1 VLVGAVTIAVT
12 ACAGASSKT
21 AATTVAKAA
30 AAAPL
35 PVSPGD
41 FGKYGAVPLQDP
53 NTPAYQGPATPH
65 SVAKI
70 VLTKGERAELKQVKA
85 LGPALAKNSFAVVR
99 SGSGLF
105 ADEYE
110 GNIYGGFPIY
120 VTTDAAYNA
129 WHLVFDKTLRDLES
143 GVLSPKLSLLLTRAL
158 ANAHKETL
166 AAAGTPLGVPASHVE
181 QLYELAESELGMS
194 VKLGPLATRE
204 KALIAAHDA
213 KSTSPITGAQIDYS
227 LFTPRGHYTLT
238 PALTRFFLSM
248 SVLGQLAF
256 CLPGTAACPGTAPMR
271 EGILAANDI
280 ATDAK
285 AEGLWQ
291 SIYAPT
297 AFLVGLADDYTPA
310 EVVAALG
317 STGKSVRSLGT
328 DSAVAKVAAA
338 LVAKRKLKID
348 PQSAS
353 IRIMGTRFVL
363 DDYLL
368 DQLIYPNVGTSAKP
382 RVLPSGLDVAAAL
395 GSKAAVRA
403 NPTATA
409 YKGYSARLAKLQAA
423 VAARPRADWGST
435 VYDAW
440 LYALQPMFAPH
451 GNAFPDYMRSPAWA
465 DKDLQTGLGSYTEL
479 KHDTVLFTKQP
490 AAEAGGDPVQKTP
503 LNWVEPDPVAFERL
517 AAASTLMRQGLAS
530 RGLLTKEAGGLL
542 DTDTALFDFFARV
555 AKRELAGKPL
565 PAADNTRLRG
575 IGDTL
580 ASIWFRTAQRNEA
593 ASLPDQAALV
603 ADVASSPT
611 QVLEDADGEIDT
623 LYVIVPDGHGH
634 FELARG
640 GVYSYYEFAE
650 PSSERLTDSD
660 WRAML
665 VSGKVPPRP
674 AWESS
679 FRVLCPPPPKAL
691 AKYNPGCSSSDM
703 PG

>member
-1 VLVGAVTIAVT
+1 MATSG
-12 ACAGASSKT
+12 SS
-21 AATTVAKAA
+21 
-30 AAAPL
+30 L
-35 PVSPGD
+35 PVSPGT
-41 FGKYGAVPLQDP
+41 FGTYTVVPLQ
-53 NTPAYQGPATPH
+53 NANAPAYKGSATPH
-65 SVAKI
+65 SVTKV
-70 VLTKGERAELKQVKA
+70 VLTKGERTELKQVKA
-85 LGPALAKNSFAVVR
+85 LGPALAKNDFAVVR

-105 ADEYE
+105 ANEYE

-143 GVLSPKLSLLLTRAL
+143 GVLSPKLSQLLALAL
-158 ANAHKETL
+158 ANAHKETVAATGTSL
-166 AAAGTPLGVPASHVE
+166 AVPASHVE
-181 QLYELAESELGMS
+181 QLYELASAELGTN
-194 VKLGPLATRE
+194 VKLGPLATQE

-213 KSTSPITGAQIDYS
+213 KSTSPITGAQTDYS

-256 CLPGTAACPGTAPMR
+256 CLPGSAGCTGAMPMR
-271 EGILAANDI
+271 EGILAANDV
-280 ATDAK
+280 ASDSK

-291 SIYAPT
+291 AIYAPT

-310 EVVAALG
+310 EVVAALKG
-317 STGKSVRSLGT
+317 AGETVGSLGP
-328 DSAVAKVAAA
+328 DGAVTKVAAA
-338 LVAKRKLKID
+338 LVAKRKVTID
-348 PQSAS
+348 PQSPS

-363 DDYLL
+363 DSYLL
-368 DQLIYPNVGTSAKP
+368 DELTYPKVGTAAKP
-382 RVLPSGLDVAAAL
+382 RVLPSGLDVASAF
-395 GSKAAVRA
+395 GSKAAEQA
-403 NPTATA
+403 NAKATA
-409 YKGYSARLAKLQAA
+409 YEGYSAQLAKLQAA
-423 VAARPRADWGST
+423 VAARPKADWGST

-440 LYALQPMFAPH
+440 LYALEPMFAAH
-451 GNAFPDYMRSPAWA
+451 GKAFPDYMRSPAWA
-465 DKDLQTGLGSYTEL
+465 DKDLQSGLGSYTEL
-479 KHDTVLFTKQP
+479 KHDTILFVKQP

-517 AAASTLMRQGLAS
+517 AAASRLMHDGLAS

-542 DTDTALFDFFARV
+542 DADTALFDFFARV
-555 AKRELAGKPL
+555 AKGELAGKPL
-565 PAADNTRLRG
+565 APADNTRLRS

-603 ADVASSPT
+603 ADIASSPS

-640 GVYSYYEFAE
+640 GVYSYYEFAQ
-650 PSSERLTDSD
+650 PSSERLTDND

-665 VSGKVPPRP
+665 VSGKVPARP

-679 FRVLCPPPPKAL
+679 FRVLCPPPTKAL
-691 AKYNPGCSSSDM
+691 AKYNLGCSPSDM